1 MAAKANAAAAG
12 KGATKTG
19 GKRAEDV
26 VGAKGGKGA
35 GGTTAK
41 SGKAA
46 GGTAAAKGGK
56 ATGGA
61 AVAAKGGKAAGGVAA
76 TAKRGKAAGG
86 AAAKSGKTGAAVAKS
101 GKTGAAAAKSGK
113 GGGKN
118 GKVAGRGSAA
128 RGSGG
133 AGRGSGGVGGRDLV
147 IVESPAKARTVGQ
160 ILGGRY
166 VVTASQGHL
175 RDLPKSRIGVKVE
188 EDFEPSYVVVQDK
201 RSLLKELRA
210 AGDSARGIY
219 LATDPDREGEAISW
233 HLQEAAKWGER
244 AAPPMR
250 VVFHEI
256 TREAVEEAFRNP
268 REIDMQLV
276 NAQQARRILD
286 RLVGYE
292 ISPLLWRRVQRG
304 LSAGRVQSVSLRMV
318 VDREREIAAF
328 VPVESWTLDATLR
341 KADTDAAAGADA
353 DGAAAALA
361 AGDGATFMAQL
372 HSVKGGRG
380 RIRISDEGAAR
391 GLQGELEGAVYQVGE
406 VRKRD
411 VRQRPAPPF
420 TTSTLQQDAGRKLR
434 YTAQRTMAVAQQL
447 YEGLDVGPGGVV
459 GLITYMRTDST
470 QVAASAVSEVR
481 EYIGERYGRE
491 YMPGQARQHSRR
503 SKAAQEAHE
512 AIRPTSIRRD
522 PESLRGYLSADQLNL
537 YTLVWERMLASQM
550 ADAVSEATTVDIDAA
565 CRGDGGSAGGGMV
578 YNFRATGSVLR
589 FAGFRSVYLEG
600 RDDGGE
606 DGANGRVLP
615 PLTADDALDCPKLEA
630 NQHFTEP
637 PPRYT
642 EATLI
647 RAMEERGIGR
657 PSTYAPTIGTL
668 VDRGYVERERN
679 RLTPTALGMTV
690 TDLLTEHFT
699 DVMDLDFT
707 AKMEEELDG
716 VAQGEREWVPM
727 LRDFY
732 APFHEAVNKANETFS
747 RAEETDE
754 VCDKC
759 GLPMAIKTGRFGR
772 FLACTGY
779 PKCRST
785 KDMGDNP
792 GAPFEESTEEVCE
805 KCERP
810 MVIRTG
816 RYGRFLA
823 CTGYNAEENPCD
835 NRRNLLNKIGV
846 ACPDCGGDLVERR
859 ARGRG
864 GRPFWGCSRYPAC
877 EFIINRRPVER
888 PCPECGKLMYQK
900 NRDTIACNS
909 CDWQELA
916 SGAPAPGG
924 RKEELA
930 AVGD

>member
-1 MAAKANAAAAG
+1 MLWAR
-12 KGATKTG
+12 KGA
-19 GKRAEDV
+19 RARAGLPLNRARPLVGPPPRKV
-26 VGAKGGKGA
+26 VKPRA
-35 GGTTAK
+35 GFLLLL
-41 SGKAA
+41 
-46 GGTAAAKGGK
+46 
-56 ATGGA
+56 
-61 AVAAKGGKAAGGVAA
+61 KGGKAAGGAA
-76 TAKRGKAAGG
+76 AKSGKMG
-86 AAAKSGKTGAAVAKS
+86 AAVAKSGKTGAAVAKS
-101 GKTGAAAAKSGK
+101 GKTGAAVAKSGK
-113 GGGKN
+113 GGGKD

-341 KADTDAAAGADA
+341 KADPGQAGADA
-353 DGAAAALA
+353 ADADAA
-361 AGDGATFMAQL
+361 DGATFTAQL
-372 HSVKGGRG
+372 HSVKGERG
-380 RIRISDEGAAR
+380 RIKIPDEGAAR
-391 GLQGELEGAVYQVGE
+391 GLQGELEGAVYRVGE

-565 CRGDGGSAGGGMV
+565 CRGDGGSSGGGMV

-600 RDDGGE
+600 RDDGG
-606 DGANGRVLP
+606 GGW
-615 PLTADDALDCPKLEA
+615 
-630 NQHFTEP
+630 
-637 PPRYT
+637 
-642 EATLI
+642 
-647 RAMEERGIGR
+647 
-657 PSTYAPTIGTL
+657 
-668 VDRGYVERERN
+668 
-679 RLTPTALGMTV
+679 
-690 TDLLTEHFT
+690 
-699 DVMDLDFT
+699 
-707 AKMEEELDG
+707 
-716 VAQGEREWVPM
+716 REW
-727 LRDFY
+727 
-732 APFHEAVNKANETFS
+732 A
-747 RAEETDE
+747 
-754 VCDKC
+754 
-759 GLPMAIKTGRFGR
+759 G
-772 FLACTGY
+772 
-779 PKCRST
+779 
-785 KDMGDNP
+785 
-792 GAPFEESTEEVCE
+792 
-805 KCERP
+805 
-810 MVIRTG
+810 
-816 RYGRFLA
+816 
-823 CTGYNAEENPCD
+823 
-835 NRRNLLNKIGV
+835 
-846 ACPDCGGDLVERR
+846 
-859 ARGRG
+859 
-864 GRPFWGCSRYPAC
+864 
-877 EFIINRRPVER
+877 
-888 PCPECGKLMYQK
+888 
-900 NRDTIACNS
+900 
-909 CDWQELA
+909 
-916 SGAPAPGG
+916 
-924 RKEELA
+924 LA
-930 AVGD
+930 AADGG

>member
-1 MAAKANAAAAG
+1 MAANAKASTEKKGTGKSAGARSTAQAG
-12 KGATKTG
+12 KKGSSAST
-19 GKRAEDV
+19 A
-26 VGAKGGKGA
+26 ASKGGKSSTRA
-35 GGTTAK
+35 SSRSR
-41 SGKAA
+41 SGQ
-46 GGTAAAKGGK
+46 
-56 ATGGA
+56 
-61 AVAAKGGKAAGGVAA
+61 
-76 TAKRGKAAGG
+76 
-86 AAAKSGKTGAAVAKS
+86 KTGPSTK
-101 GKTGAAAAKSGK
+101 GK
-113 GGGKN
+113 
-118 GKVAGRGSAA
+118 
-128 RGSGG
+128 
-133 AGRGSGGVGGRDLV
+133 DLV

-160 ILGGRY
+160 ILGRKY

-175 RDLPKSRIGVKVE
+175 RDLPKSKIGVKVE
-188 EDFEPSYVVVQDK
+188 EDFEPSYVVMQDK
-201 RSLLKELRA
+201 RSLLKELKA
-210 AGDSARGIY
+210 AGDSARDIY

-233 HLQEAAKWGER
+233 HLQTAAKWDER
-244 AAPPMR
+244 ASSPKR

-256 TREAVEEAFRNP
+256 TREAVEDAFQHP

-304 LSAGRVQSVSLRMV
+304 LSAGRVQSVALRMV
-318 VDREREIAAF
+318 VDREREITAF
-328 VPVESWTLDATLR
+328 VPVESWTLDAILSKQTGQ
-341 KADTDAAAGADA
+341 DENTEFG
-353 DGAAAALA
+353 
-361 AGDGATFMAQL
+361 AQL
-372 HSVKGGRG
+372 HSLKGKRG
-380 RIRISDEGAAR
+380 RINVPNEEQARALESELSGASY
-391 GLQGELEGAVYQVGE
+391 AVAD

-434 YTAQRTMAVAQQL
+434 FTAQRTMAVAQQL
-447 YEGLDVGPGGVV
+447 YEGLEIGGEGSV

-481 EYIGERYGRE
+481 DYIAGRYGRT
-491 YMPGQARQHSRR
+491 YMPEKPRAHSRR

-512 AIRPTSIRRD
+512 AIRPTSIARHPD
-522 PESLRGYLSADQLNL
+522 SLRDFLSREQLNL
-537 YTLVWERMLASQM
+537 YTLIWERMLASQM
-550 ADAVSEATTVDIDAA
+550 ADAISEATTVDIDAA
-565 CRGDGGSAGGGMV
+565 CQQSGNV

-589 FAGFRSVYLEG
+589 FAGFRTVYLEG
-600 RDDGGE
+600 RDDAAE
-606 DGANGRVLP
+606 DGDNSLP
-615 PLTADDALDCPKLEA
+615 SLEAGDALNCSKLEA

-668 VDRGYVERERN
+668 VERKYVERERN
-679 RLTPTALGMTV
+679 RLTPTRLGMTV

-699 DVMDLDFT
+699 NVMDLDFT
-707 AKMEEELDG
+707 AKMEEELDS

-732 APFHEAVNKANETFS
+732 DPFHEAVSKATETFS

-754 VCDKC
+754 VCEKC
-759 GLPMAIKTGRFGR
+759 GEPMAIKTGRFGR
-772 FLACTGY
+772 FMACTGY
-779 PKCRST
+779 PKCRNT
-785 KDMGDNP
+785 KDLGEN
-792 GAPFEESTEEVCE
+792 GSAPFEEATDEVCE

-846 ACPDCGGDLVERR
+846 ECPDCGGDLVERK

-877 EFIINRRPVER
+877 EFLVNRKPVPK
-888 PCPECGKLMYQK
+888 PCPECGKLMVQK
-900 NRDTIACNS
+900 NRNDIACTS
-909 CDWQELA
+909 CEWQE
-916 SGAPAPGG
+916 PAAQAVPT
-924 RKEELA
+924 EELA
-930 AVGD
+930 TVGD